1 MKKSNYAAFLAGRAD
16 LNRCTRKRG
25 PKPLKKARGAANL
38 QSSRNNLDF
47 SRMRNEIRMRS
58 LVPRECNKQ
67 AKYMIAWRCRI
78 SLLMFAA
85 LTREILLSCDLCDH
99 LIILLKPEEAISTA
113 FELLPYTSLREAEG
127 AILRCLQTSSTDYP
141 EILPKESK

>member
-1 MKKSNYAAFLAGRAD
+1 
-16 LNRCTRKRG
+16 
-25 PKPLKKARGAANL
+25 
-38 QSSRNNLDF
+38 
-47 SRMRNEIRMRS
+47 
-58 LVPRECNKQ
+58 
-67 AKYMIAWRCRI
+67 
-78 SLLMFAA
+78 MFAA

-113 FELLPYTSLREAEG
+113 LELLPYTSLREAEG